1 MRYKLFIKRLLL
13 TMLICTTINYVK
25 ARPSHQKSLNISQPS
40 FGIKLGVSFNRYNTR
55 PPSTHKNIPS
65 WQRFNIASGNI
76 LWIMGGLTGEYTFT
90 YQFAAAIEIIYERKG
105 YQKAQ
110 LKQYEESIA
119 LPILLKYYPKSI
131 KKGVNLQLGIQPS
144 LILSKKY
151 FRLEKDNLKQTA
163 IKEEDLDNDQ
173 RTRSFDLA
181 LIGSIE
187 YTFKNGLK
195 LGTSVS
201 MGILDRY
208 NTKGQGQAATT
219 YSAGNQFYIGYNVAQ
234 WF

>member
-1 MRYKLFIKRLLL
+1 MRYKLLINRLLL

-25 ARPSHQKSLNISQPS
+25 ARPSHNITQPS
-40 FGIKLGVSFNRYNTR
+40 FGIKLGISFNRTNM
-55 PPSTHKNIPS
+55 SQNIQKS
-65 WQRFNIASGNI
+65 ILNWQRINVSSGNI
-76 LWIMGGLTGEYTFT
+76 FWIMGGLTGEYPFT

-105 YQKAQ
+105 CQQ
-110 LKQYEESIA
+110 LQLRRYEESIA

-144 LILSKKY
+144 LILSKRY
-151 FRLEKDNLKQTA
+151 FRLEIDNLKQTE
-163 IKEEDLDNDQ
+163 IKEENLENEEI
-173 RTRSFDLA
+173 TRLFDLA
-181 LIGSIE
+181 LIGGIE

-195 LGTSVS
+195 LGTRVS

-208 NTKGQGQAATT
+208 NVKGQDQVATT
-219 YSAGNQFYIGYNVAQ
+219 YSAGNQLYIGYNVAQ